1 MATDYRVM
9 NKGKTFEIQQSD
21 DGGNKWETV
30 GEFDN
35 IADAKEM
42 VRDLRS
48 QQ

>member
-1 MATDYRVM
+1 MVTEYRVM
-9 NKGKTFEIQQSD
+9 NKGKSFEIQQSEN
-21 DGGNKWETV
+21 GGKSWDTV